1 MRILSNISAIPRSID
16 ERLRRL
22 LASADAVTAFNVRSK
37 RPTAANSAPSDDEG
51 GRETGSA
58 MGIVFG
64 CHDSCVLIQKI
75 EMRALECD

>member
-1 MRILSNISAIPRSID
+1 MRILSDISAIPRSVG

-22 LASADAVTAFNVRSK
+22 LASADAFNVRSK

-64 CHDSCVLIQKI
+64 CHGSCVLIQK
-75 EMRALECD
+75 LK

>member
-1 MRILSNISAIPRSID
+1 MRILSMISAIPRSVG

-22 LASADAVTAFNVRSK
+22 LASADAVTAFNVLSK
-37 RPTAANSAPSDDEG
+37 RPAAANSAPSDDEG

-64 CHDSCVLIQKI
+64 CQVSCVLIQK
-75 EMRALECD
+75 LK